1 MYSCMRAE
9 TAHIGQRLPILW
21 CSGMI

>member
-1 MYSCMRAE
+1 MYSCMHAE

-21 CSGMI
+21 CSGTI